1 MCAIAG
7 QFIESERGLRERL
20 GEKHNGRNV
29 IKPGS
34 TPRQVPAPPHHLLS
48 HPDFSSFFLFQLQ
61 IIRELFVSWTRAH
74 RCPHLVS
81 VLDKPFDIIVI
92 PCSSVMTRA
101 PTEEGDPVPRSA
113 PAKLITHVAKQL
125 TSQDVWFNL
134 NSTPSIFFLLV
145 ALGCGRQAH
154 DLLYLVS
161 HFH

>member
-1 MCAIAG
+1 
-7 QFIESERGLRERL
+7 
-20 GEKHNGRNV
+20 
-29 IKPGS
+29 
-34 TPRQVPAPPHHLLS
+34 
-48 HPDFSSFFLFQLQ
+48 
-61 IIRELFVSWTRAH
+61 
-74 RCPHLVS
+74 
-81 VLDKPFDIIVI
+81 
-92 PCSSVMTRA
+92 MTRA

-161 HFH
+161 HFHLDFDPCIIAKFIIQIKENGVNVCFKQIK